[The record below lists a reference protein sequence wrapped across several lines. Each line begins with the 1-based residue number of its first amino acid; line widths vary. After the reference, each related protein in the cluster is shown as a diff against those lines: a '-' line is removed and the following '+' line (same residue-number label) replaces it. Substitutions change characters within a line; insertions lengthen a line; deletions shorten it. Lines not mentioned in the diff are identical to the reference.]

1 MSANITM
8 DEMEYPVIALWI
20 RREERLHLVRKKRIM
35 KMKINAQMKTTSCIY
50 LSRREV
56 LGVLEKE
63 KVRREEKKR
72 KKEGG
77 REKEERKERD
87 GILIGGGGDR
97 RAGHSA
103 WPAGKIHLIDILSDN
118 SLDSK
123 EQINGKSYNSPC
135 HIDDPTDHRF
145 ECHSC
150 DSYWWD
156 YDGVPERY
164 TEKDIGVA
172 TWNGPTSR
180 LLSFIILVAVI
191 MEVAYDNVYY
201 IGSIWGKQRQIIHAM
216 SYGTFLLQ
224 LVFYPILTL
233 AAKIKSWSPSDFLEI
248 SWCTVINDRF
258 MVNRLQFLDLPHNGI
273 PMKLVLLLVYVFPI
287 YLVTLRGWIY
297 LQLCSNFS
305 WHSGMSVFCG
315 GFLVLIW
322 GNFQYLLYLTRCSF
336 QRQLH
341 VVLEFIET
349 HQDNTDA
356 CRRVLG
362 SVMKDFAVF
371 KKFVDMYMVLMIPT
385 SIWSITTTVVWLY
398 YLSFEKT
405 AAKDSK
411 YYWWFQRELVLLI
424 SSENIYHL
432 TLNLWAFG
440 GVNVG
445 YIWNHFYLSLNVA
458 ARNSCSK
465 RSFWRKIMRHLK
477 NINLTNYGINFTVI
491 LSVLSCFVALELGDK
506 QWTLFV
512 VSEPS
517 CNGTFRF
524 LLN

>member
-1 MSANITM
+1 
-8 DEMEYPVIALWI
+8 
-20 RREERLHLVRKKRIM
+20 M
-35 KMKINAQMKTTSCIY
+35 KLPHMTQIE
-50 LSRREV
+50 LR
-56 LGVLEKE
+56 G
-63 KVRREEKKR
+63 
-72 KKEGG
+72 
-77 REKEERKERD
+77 RKETKP
-87 GILIGGGGDR
+87 LQ
-97 RAGHSA
+97 S
-103 WPAGKIHLIDILSDN
+103 
-118 SLDSK
+118 
-123 EQINGKSYNSPC
+123 SPN
-135 HIDDPTDHRF
+135 I
-145 ECHSC
+145 
-150 DSYWWD
+150 
-156 YDGVPERY
+156 
-164 TEKDIGVA
+164 
-172 TWNGPTSR
+172 SR
-180 LLSFIILVAVI
+180 LQKSTFNYINYHITFKALVCI
-191 MEVAYDNVYY
+191 PMENLMKE
-201 IGSIWGKQRQIIHAM
+201 IGYNISLIV
-216 SYGTFLLQ
+216 TFLL
-224 LVFYPILTL
+224 LE
-233 AAKIKSWSPSDFLEI
+233 SWSKRYFYNELLLNVLRKNNGIHCYFIFVSF
-248 SWCTVINDRF
+248 T
-258 MVNRLQFLDLPHNGI
+258 GI